1 MRKRS
6 RFIRPR
12 GVMQRRSSQ
21 AGIPWIAALLTLTT
35 SSCDPAGRD
44 TQPAPARDSAG
55 VTIIDN
61 DGPDEML
68 DIRAVRT
75 VDLVPPDSALTAV
88 PWGVAADPMT
98 GRIYVADW
106 TGERVVAF
114 DASGAYAGSYGRS
127 GDGPGEFR
135 NPAAV
140 SMDPYGALTVWD
152 TGRQILNRWSSEGDL
167 LNEQRPELAYW
178 GPGFAIGSD
187 WLATVTS
194 ATSSSGMVTEQRL
207 VVERGQTVT
216 TLHEVPMELAVMEF
230 GGGSFPGPRVLAPS
244 VIWTHRGD
252 SIFFLDGPGY
262 RIDKHAGGSVVSSIR
277 RSVDPIDVTREM
289 AVRGAEFGPGPYG
302 MFMRR
307 FGLEAEDIVAAVGY
321 EEQVSPV
328 LGMVA
333 APGGRLWVTRSSD
346 GMTPRIVDI
355 LDSSGGYT
363 GSFELPGVPVAF
375 ISDSIFA
382 ALRLEET
389 GETIV
394 SLYRLA
400 DADSGRESADSGRE
414 PATESGAAVNPP
426 VPTSSGF
433 HEFRDCPECPLMVEL
448 PPGEFVMGRGA
459 HEQPDPGN
467 PPPPDWLVEAQNP
480 PTEVRIAYSFAIGKY
495 EVTFG
500 EWDLCVDAGGCT
512 YVPGDNGWGRGD
524 RPVINLARPDVD
536 QYVTWISAR
545 TGQAYRLPSEAEWE
559 YAARGGTTTTRY
571 WGDGLGAGMVTC
583 EGCPGRWD
591 LRSTTPAGSFPA
603 NPFGLHD
610 TIGNVKEWV
619 ADCWNATH
627 AGNPGDGSARI
638 EESPWWQDG
647 GCIRPVERGSSWSSY
662 SWSVTAAYRRYHW
675 PGPWNDRE
683 TMTGFRLVRPI
694 ASNPAD
700 GPALDAHSRRQ
711 DQP

>member
-1 MRKRS
+1 MLKRS

-12 GVMQRRSSQ
+12 GVMQRRPSQ
-21 AGIPWIAALLTLTT
+21 TGIPWIAALLMLTA
-35 SSCDPAGRD
+35 SSCDPARRD
-44 TQPAPARDSAG
+44 TQTAPVGDSAG
-55 VTIIDN
+55 VTIIEN
-61 DGPDEML
+61 HGPDEML

-75 VDLVPPDSALTAV
+75 VDLIPPDSALTAV

-106 TGERVVAF
+106 TGQRVVAF

-135 NPAAV
+135 NPTAV

-167 LNEQRPELAYW
+167 LNEQRPELVYW

-194 ATSSSGMVTEQRL
+194 TTSSSGMVTEQRL
-207 VVERGQTVT
+207 VVERGQAAT

-252 SIFFLDGPGY
+252 SIFFLNGPGY

-277 RSVDPIDVTREM
+277 RSVDPIEVTRQM
-289 AVRGAEFGPGPYG
+289 AVRSAEFGPGPYG

-333 APGGRLWVTRSSD
+333 APGGQLWVTRSTD
-346 GMTPRIVDI
+346 GMTPRFVDI

-382 ALRLEET
+382 GLRLEET

-394 SLYRLA
+394 SLYRLG
-400 DADSGRESADSGRE
+400 DTDSDRE
-414 PATESGAAVNPP
+414 PMTESRAAANPP

-448 PPGEFVMGRGA
+448 PPGEYMMGRGA

-467 PPPPDWLVEAQNP
+467 PPQPEWLVEAQRP

-512 YVPGDNGWGRGD
+512 YVPDDNGWGRGD
-524 RPVINLARPDVD
+524 RPAINLARPDVD
-536 QYVTWISAR
+536 QYVTWISER

-583 EGCPGRWD
+583 EGCPGRSD
-591 LRSTTPAGSFPA
+591 LNHTTPAGSFPA

-610 TIGNVKEWV
+610 TVGNVTEWV
-619 ADCWNATH
+619 ADCWNDTH
-627 AGNPGDGSARI
+627 EGNPGDGSART
-638 EESPWWQDG
+638 EVSPWWRDG
-647 GCIRPVERGSSWSSY
+647 GCERPVRRGSSWSSY
-662 SWSVTAAYRRYHW
+662 SWSVTAAYRGFYH
-675 PGPWNDRE
+675 PGPWDERE

-694 ASNPAD
+694 ASHPAEA
-700 GPALDAHSRRQ
+700 PVLDSHARRQ
-711 DQP
+711 VQP